1 MLRIAI
7 FLILLLGVCIY
18 SLWRGGAPERIAAA
32 SVLAATVA
40 TAVFR
45 SEVETR
51 FMNVEVGIFIID
63 TLLLIVLS
71 AIMLRADRGWPILV
85 CALHLCTVGAHAV
98 KYIDPTMVRVTYV
111 VMGVAW
117 SWPMVIA
124 LGVGTWR
131 HRRRLLALGYDRDW
145 SAPTGIESRR
155 LIGG

>member
-18 SLWRGGAPERIAAA
+18 ALWRGGAPERIAAA
-32 SVLAATVA
+32 SMLAATVA
-40 TAVFR
+40 SAIFR

-51 FMNVEVGIFIID
+51 FMGVEVGLFIID

-98 KYIDPTMVRVTYV
+98 KFLDPTMVRVTYV

-117 SWPMVIA
+117 SWPMVIG

-131 HRRRLLALGYDRDW
+131 HRKRLLANGNDRDW
-145 SAPTGIESRR
+145 SAPITIEPRKPVC
-155 LIGG
+155 G